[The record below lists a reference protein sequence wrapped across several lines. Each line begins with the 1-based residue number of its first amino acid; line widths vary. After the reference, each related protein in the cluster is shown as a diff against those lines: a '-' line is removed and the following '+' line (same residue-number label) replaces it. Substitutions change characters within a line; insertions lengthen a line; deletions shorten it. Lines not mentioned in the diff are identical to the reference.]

1 VKHSFINLASTEVW
15 LGALLSRFPWRG
27 AI

>member
-1 VKHSFINLASTEVW
+1 L

>member
-1 VKHSFINLASTEVW
+1 LTEVG
-15 LGALLSRFPWRG
+15 LGALLSRLPWRG

>member
-1 VKHSFINLASTEVW
+1 LTGVG